1 MVGEH
6 RRSLEPADVADD
18 PLVAFRSWYAE
29 AGAAGVV
36 EPEAMALATAGADG
50 APDVRFVLLKAVD
63 DRGFVF
69 YTNESSTN
77 GGQLAANPRAALAW
91 RWEALDRQVR
101 AAGPVERVAD
111 TVADAYF
118 ASRARGS
125 QIGAW
130 ASEQSRVIAGRS
142 SLESRVAG
150 AEARFAGTTVPRPP
164 WWGGFRVVP
173 ERVELWQGRDNR
185 LHDRVRYRRGPQG
198 WVRERLSP

>member
-1 MVGEH
+1 MGEH

-36 EPEAMALATAGADG
+36 EPEAMALSTAGPDG

-69 YTNESSTN
+69 YTNDGSAK
-77 GGQLAANPRAALAW
+77 GRQLAANPRAALAW
-91 RWEALDRQVR
+91 RWEPLDRQVR

-111 TVADAYF
+111 AFADAYF
-118 ASRARGS
+118 ASRSRGS

-130 ASEQSRVIAGRS
+130 ASEQSRVIPDRAT
-142 SLESRVAG
+142 LEARVA
-150 AEARFAGTTVPRPP
+150 ETEVRFAGVPVPRPP

-185 LHDRVRYRRGPQG
+185 LHDRVCYRRGPQG